1 MNFLWTSYSIFRGS
15 VIKSEAELNS
25 SRTFLAGG
33 EMSLTVAV
41 LGFFFLVAVLLAK
54 SRSLAQ
60 PSLPKRP
67 PRHPQPEERT
77 PGSPLAAHLR
87 D

>member
-1 MNFLWTSYSIFRGS
+1 
-15 VIKSEAELNS
+15 
-25 SRTFLAGG
+25 
-33 EMSLTVAV
+33 MSFTVAV

-54 SRSLAQ
+54 SRSLGQ

-77 PGSPLAAHLR
+77 AGSPLAAHLR